1 MTRSQAK
8 PETTGYVSS
17 LDQKVMGKD
26 WRYLTLERMKSF
38 NKTTLVAT
46 WWMESRGLRQGTR

>member
-17 LDQKVMGKD
+17 LDQKVMGND

-38 NKTTLVAT
+38 HKTTLVAT
-46 WWMESRGLRQGTR
+46 WWMESRGLR